1 MKQRCFLY
9 LLTMVGL
16 TFVCSSYINKTGSAQ
31 KAGETAD
38 YIKSIDSLLKTSL
51 PRPFNGV
58 VLITKNG
65 KQLYKKA
72 VGYADFS
79 KKTPL
84 TLRDNFRIQSN
95 SKQITAVLVLKEIEK
110 GSIKLD
116 QPIRQYLPDLKQSWA
131 DTVTVHQLLNM
142 SAGLVHLEK
151 PLFFKPGTGFHY
163 SNPAYGLLGLLIEK
177 TTGKTYI
184 EAANSLFKELGMLNT
199 FCYEMEKSNKGLVNG
214 YWRTNDSLELV
225 DFKSMNFTNES
236 WANFIPAGGIIS
248 NALDLNTWDTKLHS
262 GKILQPGSYTAMVN
276 SGIVDEDYTFSA
288 QKSNYGYGVNINEG
302 SPHKYI
308 GHAGRGI
315 GFVSLKIY
323 VPAKDL
329 DIIILEN
336 VYNWDVSIVYHFEKS
351 IRQIVMNSSLVK

>member
-1 MKQRCFLY
+1 MKQRYFLY

-151 PLFFKPGTGFHY
+151 PLSFKPGTGFHY

-184 EAANSLFKELGMLNT
+184 EAANSLFK
-199 FCYEMEKSNKGLVNG
+199 
-214 YWRTNDSLELV
+214 
-225 DFKSMNFTNES
+225 
-236 WANFIPAGGIIS
+236 
-248 NALDLNTWDTKLHS
+248 
-262 GKILQPGSYTAMVN
+262 
-276 SGIVDEDYTFSA
+276 
-288 QKSNYGYGVNINEG
+288 
-302 SPHKYI
+302 
-308 GHAGRGI
+308 
-315 GFVSLKIY
+315 
-323 VPAKDL
+323 
-329 DIIILEN
+329 
-336 VYNWDVSIVYHFEKS
+336 
-351 IRQIVMNSSLVK
+351 